1 MAGNFSPEVTMLLS
15 LVASSI
21 VVVEIKTF
29 LICYVISQDHA
40 IRWSRN
46 FIRGRT
52 LMICHHTAKFGGHKH
67 CGKRDINFS
76 ICYVTSL
83 DHLFKGLCD
92 LIGGV
97 PHSKARLCRV

>member
-1 MAGNFSPEVTMLLS
+1 
-15 LVASSI
+15 
-21 VVVEIKTF
+21 
-29 LICYVISQDHA
+29 
-40 IRWSRN
+40 
-46 FIRGRT
+46 
-52 LMICHHTAKFGGHKH
+52 MICHHTAKFGGHKH